1 MKPCV
6 LESAPNAAGL
16 GLQLRL
22 SSQMTNTYKNL

>member
-1 MKPCV
+1 MKPCALGV
-6 LESAPNAAGL
+6 AINAAGL